1 MYTGRDE
8 SFSAALA
15 SRRKPSQDTTRRSD
29 ERDGVFGRKPSQSTR
44 NTSDST
50 FGTSQPP
57 AHSTTATSSVIV
69 PNKSTIEEEYI
80 DIPYGREGR
89 DSGFGE
95 RHGNGMRVDDA
106 PDSASDY
113 PSPSSTRSPPA
124 GLGGLAARLKRD
136 DDDDDM
142 PPANTSGENP
152 FDDKYSRTIGE
163 SSRSLTEGVVLAS
176 RVVAGRTNVT
186 EDTEKLKMEY
196 EHKIS
201 TMQSQISD
209 LRRDLG
215 HAAETEKSY
224 RESEKRIKQ
233 LEEEL
238 AGFRQVCFFW
248 SVKSCRFC

>member
-1 MYTGRDE
+1 MYVGRDE

-15 SRRKPSQDTTRRSD
+15 SRRKPSQDTTRRSN
-29 ERDGVFGRKPSQSTR
+29 EHDGVFGRKPSQSTR

-50 FGTSQPP
+50 LGTSQPP
-57 AHSTTATSSVIV
+57 AHSTTATSSIIV

-95 RHGNGMRVDDA
+95 RNGNGTGVDDA

-113 PSPSSTRSPPA
+113 PSPISTRSPPA
-124 GLGGLAARLKRD
+124 GLGGLAARLRRED
-136 DDDDDM
+136 DDDDI
-142 PPANTSGENP
+142 PPANTSGDDP
-152 FDDKYSRTIGE
+152 FDKYSRTIGE
-163 SSRSLTEGVVLAS
+163 SSRSLTEGAVHAS
-176 RVVAGRTNVT
+176 RVVGGRTSVT
-186 EDTEKLKMEY
+186 EDTEKLKSEY
-196 EHKIS
+196 EYKIS

-215 HAAETEKSY
+215 HAAEAEKSY

-238 AGFRQVCFFW
+238 AGVRQVRFSFV
-248 SVKSCRFC
+248 SEPCRFC